1 MRLSLCLL
9 LGIAAAA
16 SPGTAAPRQLFRVEA
31 VAGSGRNGDGGPAA
45 AAQFGAIHGIA
56 ADSQGNVYL
65 SDTDHHRV
73 RRVSAAGTVSTI
85 AGTGVAGFS
94 GDGGPAASAQLN
106 LPFGLAL
113 DAAGNLYIADLGNG
127 RVRRVNPQGAIST
140 VAGTGA
146 KSDGSD
152 GGLALNAELRS
163 PRNLVI
169 DSAGNLYISEF
180 EGHRI
185 RRVSLDAR
193 ISTFAGN
200 GNAGFGGDGGLAQ
213 WAQLAYPAGLF
224 IDRTGNLLIAD
235 SGNGRVRRVDASG
248 FIRTVVGGSES
259 TALLNPVAV
268 ASDFA
273 GTIYVAD
280 ATSSL
285 RALTASGTWRD
296 FAGTAVAGF
305 SGDGGPAA
313 RAQLASPAELVLNY
327 AGNLLLADGARLRAI
342 DSAGTIRTLAGDGF
356 LRAVGDAGP
365 ASEAI
370 LSRPSAVALDRYGN
384 LYIADPGTRRVRQV
398 SPAGTIGT
406 LAGNGATGPFREGE
420 AAAASALS
428 LPAGVAADSGTV
440 LIADQDG
447 HRLRQVGAD
456 GRITTVAGT
465 GKPGIGKEGG
475 WPADTDLRSPG
486 GVCTDRGGVI
496 FVVDTG
502 NHRLLRVTRN
512 LAVQVAA
519 GNGFAGDAG
528 DGGEARFA
536 QLNRPSACA
545 ADSFGNLYIADTGS
559 HRIRKVTAAGVI
571 STVAGTGTAGF
582 SGDEGPA
589 AAAELASPRG
599 LAVDDSG
606 NLFVADTGN
615 HRIRLVDAGGVI
627 RTIAGDG
634 AAAWAGDGGP
644 ALDAHLNE
652 PAGLLLDGAGDLYFA
667 DSANDRV
674 RRLVPDND
682 PAPGLPPDPVVETPP
697 FLALNAASLSEGPV
711 APGELVTLRGEALTA
726 GSEVRFNGAVVP
738 VLFVAAQQIT
748 VVAPA
753 SIAGLASVQVEIPG
767 SAGLTLPVA
776 EAAPGLFPVA
786 LNPDVSINAERRP
799 APRGSVLVFYATGEG
814 LHQETGTPKLELE
827 LRVGGEAAEILW
839 AAAAPGLP
847 GTLQIFARLPAAAG
861 AGPADTTL
869 RAGTAVSPPVT
880 VWIE

>member
-56 ADSQGNVYL
+56 ADSKGNVYL

-73 RRVSAAGTVSTI
+73 RRISAAGTVSTI

-94 GDGGPAASAQLN
+94 GDGGPAASAALN

-152 GGLALNAELRS
+152 GGLAVNAELRS

-185 RRVSLDAR
+185 RKVSPDGR

-213 WAQLAYPAGLF
+213 WSQLAYPAGLF
-224 IDRTGNLLIAD
+224 IDRAGNLLIAD

-248 FIRTVVGGSES
+248 FIRTAVGGSQS

-280 ATSSL
+280 ATYCV
-285 RALTASGTWRD
+285 RALTASGAWRD
-296 FAGTAVAGF
+296 FAGTAVAGY

-313 RAQLASPAELVLNY
+313 GAQLASPAELAVDY
-327 AGNLLLADGARLRAI
+327 PGNLLLADGVRLRAI
-342 DSAGTIRTLAGDGF
+342 DNTGTIRTLAGDGF

-365 ASEAI
+365 ASDAI

-384 LYIADPGTRRVRQV
+384 LYIADPGTRRVRHV
-398 SPAGTIGT
+398 SPAGIVGT
-406 LAGNGATGPFREGE
+406 LAGNGAAGPFREGE
-420 AAAASALS
+420 PAAASALS
-428 LPAGVAADSGTV
+428 LPAGVAADSGAV

-456 GRITTVAGT
+456 GRITTLAGT
-465 GKPGIGKEGG
+465 GKPGAGKEGG
-475 WPADTDLRSPG
+475 SPAGTDLRSPG

-496 FVVDTG
+496 FLVDTG

-512 LAVQVAA
+512 LSVQVAA

-559 HRIRKVTAAGVI
+559 HRIRRVTAAGII
-571 STVAGTGTAGF
+571 STVAGTGMAGF

-634 AAAWAGDGGP
+634 AAAWGGDGGP
-644 ALDAHLNE
+644 ALEAHLNE
-652 PAGLLLDGAGDLYFA
+652 PAGVLLDGAGDLYFA
-667 DSANDRV
+667 DSGNDRV
-674 RRLVPDND
+674 RRLVPDNG
-682 PAPGLPPDPVVETPP
+682 PAPDPVLEPP
-697 FLALNAASLSEGPV
+697 SFQALNAASLSDGPV
-711 APGELVTLRGEALTA
+711 APGELLTLRGEALT
-726 GSEVRFNGAVVP
+726 GDSEVRFNGAAVP

-753 SIAGLASVQVEIPG
+753 GIAGLKSVQVEIPG
-767 SAGLTLPVA
+767 SAALTLPVA

-786 LNPDVSINAERRP
+786 LNSDVSINGERRG

-814 LHQETGTPKLELE
+814 LHEQGKPKLELE
-827 LRVGGEAAEILW
+827 LLVGGEAAEILW

-847 GTLQIFARLPAAAG
+847 GTLQIFARLPAAAPTG
-861 AGPADTTL
+861 AAAATL

-880 VWIE
+880 VWIQ